1 MCIKDSSTDIEE
13 LKYKCNVLEDD
24 IKALRLCVSSKASLN
39 LKNDIV
45 LSFILILVLSSSA
58 FLVGGFSYLFFL
70 D

>member
-24 IKALRLCVSSKASLN
+24 IKSLRLCVSSKASLN